1 MSLVSTFGNAR
12 QALQAEPAEVRK
24 RMEFEK
30 ASAND
35 LPFPE
40 GSFSHVWSQATIYHV
55 HDKTAALREAYR
67 VLGPG
72 GIFAFDDLTKP
83 KPDIGE
89 MARKYVYDRLLFDT
103 DFSFESYQDAL
114 RSTGFEILEAR
125 DISEHLA
132 TSYQCLAD
140 ITRKKGD
147 AANGKYEALSFAYE
161 QTVRAVQAGE
171 VGWAMYI
178 CRKTT
183 GNGGTPV
190 GGS

>member
-1 MSLVSTFGNAR
+1 
-12 QALQAEPAEVRK
+12 
-24 RMEFEK
+24 
-30 ASAND
+30 
-35 LPFPE
+35 
-40 GSFSHVWSQATIYHV
+40 
-55 HDKTAALREAYR
+55 
-67 VLGPG
+67 
-72 GIFAFDDLTKP
+72 
-83 KPDIGE
+83 

-183 GNGGTPV
+183 GNDGTPV